1 MRVAIAGGTGFLGS
15 VLVRL
20 LKENGHEAI
29 ILTRRP
35 EASDNPRMVGYLSEG
50 ARPERELEDIDA
62 FVNLAGTSINAGRWT
77 EQRKQDILTSR
88 ITATDEIVRIIR
100 SMKKKPGV
108 LVNASAIGLYPTSE
122 TAIYNE
128 EGDSGNDFLADVVK
142 TWEHRAAEA
151 GKEGVRTVF
160 MRFGVILGKND
171 GALPLITL
179 PYRLYAGGTVGTGR
193 QWVSWIHVLDAAR
206 AILFALENDSV
217 RGPVNTVAPNPLRM
231 KEFGRTV
238 GRVLGRPHFLPVP
251 SFALKAALGEKSK
264 LVLEG
269 QRVAP
274 SKLGSLGFR
283 FLYPDA
289 EEALRDILK
298 NE

>member
-29 ILTRRP
+29 ILTRRS

-50 ARPERELEDIDA
+50 ARPERELKDIDA

-100 SMKKKPGV
+100 SMKKKPDV

-251 SFALKAALGEKSK
+251 SFALKVALGEKSK

-289 EEALRDILK
+289 EEALREILK

>member
-20 LKENGHEAI
+20 LEESGHEAI

-35 EASDNPRMVGYLSEG
+35 ETSGDFRMVGYLTED
-50 ARPERELEDIDA
+50 AKPEQELGEIDA

-77 EQRKQDILTSR
+77 ERRKQDILSSR
-88 ITATDEIVRIIR
+88 IMATDEVVRIIR
-100 SMKKKPGV
+100 SMKNKPDV
-108 LVNASAIGLYPTSE
+108 LVNASAVGLYPTSE

-128 EGDSGNDFLADVVK
+128 ESPSGNDFLADVVK

-151 GKEGVRTVF
+151 GKEGVRTVY
-160 MRFGVILGKND
+160 MRFGVILGKAE
-171 GALPLITL
+171 GALPLISL
-179 PYRLYAGGTVGTGR
+179 PYRLYAGGTVGSGR
-193 QWVSWIHVLDAAR
+193 QWISWIHVLDAAR
-206 AILFALENDSV
+206 AILFAIEEESV
-217 RGPVNTVAPNPLRM
+217 TGAVNTVAPNPLRM

-238 GRVLGRPHFLPVP
+238 GRVLGRPHVLPVP
-251 SFALKAALGEKSK
+251 AFALRAALGEKSK

-274 SKLGSLGFR
+274 SKLGFHGFR
-283 FLYPDA
+283 FRFPDA

>member
-15 VLVRL
+15 VLAGL
-20 LKENGHEAI
+20 LEDNGHEVL

-35 EASDNPRMVGYLSEG
+35 AAGNSRLIGYLTDG
-50 ARPERELEDIDA
+50 ARPEQELGPVDA
-62 FVNLAGTSINAGRWT
+62 LVNLAGTSINSGRWT
-77 EQRKQDILTSR
+77 ERRKQDILTSR
-88 ITATDEIVRIIR
+88 IAATDEVVRIIR
-100 SMKKKPGV
+100 SMKNKPGV

-128 EGDSGNDFLADVVK
+128 EGPAGNDFLADVVK

-151 GKEGVRTVF
+151 RKDGVRTVF
-160 MRFGVILGKND
+160 MRFGVILGKD
-171 GALPLITL
+171 EGALPLIAL
-179 PYRLYAGGTVGTGR
+179 PYRLFAGGTVGSGR

-206 AILFALENDSV
+206 AILFAIENEAVS
-217 RGPVNTVAPNPLRM
+217 GAVNAVAPNPLRM
-231 KEFGRTV
+231 KDFGRSV

-251 SFALKAALGEKSK
+251 AFALKAALGEKSK

-274 SKLGSLGFR
+274 SKLGRHGFR
-283 FLYPDA
+283 FRFPDA
-289 EEALRDILK
+289 DEALRDILIS
-298 NE
+298 E

>member
-15 VLVRL
+15 VLAGL
-20 LKENGHEAI
+20 LEDNGHEVL

-35 EASDNPRMVGYLSEG
+35 AAGNSRLIGYLTDG
-50 ARPERELEDIDA
+50 ARPEQELGPVDA
-62 FVNLAGTSINAGRWT
+62 LVNLAGTSINSGRWT
-77 EQRKQDILTSR
+77 ERRKQDILTSR
-88 ITATDEIVRIIR
+88 IAATDEVVRIIR
-100 SMKKKPGV
+100 SMKNKPGV

-128 EGDSGNDFLADVVK
+128 EGPAGNDFLADVVK

-151 GKEGVRTVF
+151 RKDGVRTVF
-160 MRFGVILGKND
+160 MRFGVILGKDD
-171 GALPLITL
+171 GALPLIAL
-179 PYRLYAGGTVGTGR
+179 PYRLFAGGTVGSGR

-206 AILFALENDSV
+206 AILFAIENEAVS
-217 RGPVNTVAPNPLRM
+217 GAVNAVAPNPLRM
-231 KEFGRTV
+231 KDFGRSV

-251 SFALKAALGEKSK
+251 AFALKAALGEKSK

-274 SKLGSLGFR
+274 SKLGRHGFR
-283 FLYPDA
+283 FRFPDA
-289 EEALRDILK
+289 DEALRDILIS
-298 NE
+298 E

>member
-15 VLVRL
+15 VLVRML
-20 LKENGHEAI
+20 EESGHEVL
-29 ILTRRP
+29 ILTRHP
-35 EASDNPRMVGYLSEG
+35 VAGDHRMVGYLMEG
-50 ARPERELEDIDA
+50 ARPEKELGPIDA

-77 EQRKQDILTSR
+77 ERRKQDILSSR
-88 ITATDEIVRIIR
+88 IAATDEVVRIIR
-100 SMKKKPGV
+100 AMESKPDV
-108 LVNASAIGLYPTSE
+108 LVNASAVGLYPTSE

-128 EGDSGNDFLADVVK
+128 KGPAGNDFLADVVK
-142 TWEHRAAEA
+142 AWEHRAAEA

-160 MRFGVILGKND
+160 MRFGVILGKD
-171 GALPLITL
+171 EGALPLIAL
-179 PYRLYAGGTVGTGR
+179 PYRLYGGGTVGSGR

-206 AILFALENDSV
+206 AILFAIENTPV
-217 RGPVNTVAPNPLRM
+217 TGPVNTVAPNPLRM
-231 KEFGRTV
+231 KQFGRTV
-238 GRVLGRPHFLPVP
+238 GHVLNRPHILPVP
-251 SFALKAALGEKSK
+251 AFALKAALGEKSK

-274 SKLGSLGFR
+274 SKLGLHGFLFR
-283 FLYPDA
+283 FPDA